1 MLTLAIDTATKVCA
15 VGLCRNGEILA
26 EYKINIGM
34 THSEGLLP
42 QLDQLFTRTSIA
54 KTDIDLLAVSI
65 GPGSFT
71 GLRIGLATV
80 EALAYSWDKPLVG
93 VNTLQA
99 LAYNIPIEG
108 MVLSPLL
115 DAQKGNF
122 YQAIYEWREGKLL
135 VHQEIKVV
143 NFENAMENLA
153 SLGMPA
159 LLLGE
164 YSKINDEQLPTWCKK
179 APKHLALPQAASVAL
194 LGEIQYEIQGADEI
208 LGLEPYYIRRSEA
221 EELWEAKQKK

>member
-122 YQAIYEWREGKLL
+122 YQAIYEWREGKIL

-164 YSKINDEQLPTWCKK
+164 YSKIDDGQLPVWCKK